1 VAQTAE
7 PRVDLATPGGGTR
20 SDGHPLDAADDGPDD
35 SRSGDAEELTP
46 AYRTLLDDYLRHLQS
61 RRGLSPH
68 TVRAYRSDLT
78 DLFAHLQRLG
88 VRDLDAATIRSF
100 RSWLARQQSLGR
112 SRATLQR
119 RAAAA
124 RTLCAWA
131 AETGRIP
138 ANPVSTLRSPRQVR
152 ALPATLD
159 AGDAGA
165 MLAALRPPPGEET
178 PSSLRDLAMLEVL
191 YAAGLRVSELCGLD
205 VGDVDVARG
214 TVRVFGKGS
223 KERVV
228 PLGRPALDAVEAW
241 LRRGRVRLSGA
252 HSGGAMFVGDRGARI
267 DPRVVRRIVHRA
279 LRAVDGA
286 PDLGPHGLRHAM
298 ATHLLEG
305 GADLRSVQEMLG
317 HASLATTQ
325 IYTHVSNDRLR
336 AAFEQAHPRA

>member
-1 VAQTAE
+1 MDLVAE
-7 PRVDLATPGGGTR
+7 PATEDPEQPGEDPLTPG
-20 SDGHPLDAADDGPDD
+20 
-35 SRSGDAEELTP
+35 
-46 AYRTLLDDYLRHLQS
+46 YRALLEDYLRHLQS
-61 RRGLSPH
+61 RRGLSVH
-68 TVRAYRSDLT
+68 TVRAYRSDLV
-78 DLFAHLQRLG
+78 DLLTHLQRLR
-88 VRDLDAATIRSF
+88 VERLDQATIRSF

-112 SRATLQR
+112 ARSTLQR

-131 AETGRIP
+131 VETGRIP
-138 ANPVSTLRSPRQVR
+138 ANPVSSLRSPRQIR
-152 ALPATLD
+152 ALPPTIERDD
-159 AGDAGA
+159 ASA
-165 MLAALRPPPGEET
+165 MLEELRPAPGEES
-178 PSSLRDLAMLEVL
+178 PGGLRDLAMLEVL
-191 YAAGLRVSELCGLD
+191 YAAGVRVAELCGLD
-205 VGDVDVARG
+205 VGDIDAARR

-228 PLGRPALDAVEAW
+228 PVGAPALEAVDHW
-241 LRRGRVRLSGA
+241 LQRGRGLLVTTESGEA
-252 HSGGAMFVGDRGARI
+252 LFLGDRGGRI

-336 AAFEQAHPRA
+336 AAFDQAHPRA